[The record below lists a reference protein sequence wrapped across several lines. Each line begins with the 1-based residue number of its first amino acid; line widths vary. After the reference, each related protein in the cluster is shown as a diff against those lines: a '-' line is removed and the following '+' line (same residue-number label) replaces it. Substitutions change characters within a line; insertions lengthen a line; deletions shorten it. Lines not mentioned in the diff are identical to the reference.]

1 MSKTENKVIF
11 IGNSGVGKTNLIK
24 VSVGENFDPAKI
36 TTGSVSF
43 KEKIFI
49 FENKKYIFNLW
60 DTISQ
65 EKYRS
70 ITKNFLLDSQ
80 IVLFVYDIS
89 DKISFKDLNYWIE
102 LVEKELG
109 KANENFIMGIVGN
122 KKDLYLEKEVQIEV
136 EEEEGRKFAE
146 SYNAKFVLT
155 SAKDDPKSIID
166 FLEILFEDYIRKSS
180 GKPKTIKEEKIT
192 IKKQKKNQKRRFC

>member
-36 TTGSVSF
+36 TTESVSF

-65 EKYRS
+65 EK
-70 ITKNFLLDSQ
+70 
-80 IVLFVYDIS
+80 
-89 DKISFKDLNYWIE
+89 
-102 LVEKELG
+102 
-109 KANENFIMGIVGN
+109 
-122 KKDLYLEKEVQIEV
+122 
-136 EEEEGRKFAE
+136 
-146 SYNAKFVLT
+146 
-155 SAKDDPKSIID
+155 
-166 FLEILFEDYIRKSS
+166 
-180 GKPKTIKEEKIT
+180 
-192 IKKQKKNQKRRFC
+192 